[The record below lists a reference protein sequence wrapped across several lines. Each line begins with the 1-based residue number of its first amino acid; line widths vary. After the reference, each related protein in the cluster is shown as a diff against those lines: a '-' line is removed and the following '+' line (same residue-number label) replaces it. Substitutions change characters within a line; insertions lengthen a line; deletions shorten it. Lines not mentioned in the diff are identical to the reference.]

1 VNDKR
6 RRLAFGGVLVA
17 ALAASVGALIVVT
30 TSPVDQNGNIVV
42 VELAVTWTFVAS
54 GLVAWSRRPENR
66 TGELMVLIGLTWLGG
81 ELSVASNGWLF
92 AAGFPIYAVFF
103 GTAVT
108 LVGVYPEG
116 VARTRLQRG
125 VVAAGWGVAAL
136 IVLQLPFGERHD
148 AAKCRG
154 CDPNPVR
161 IVHSQTLSD
170 VTGALPVL
178 AGMAVA
184 VLAIGTLIA
193 AYRRST
199 PSRRRTLAPVVL
211 AATITVACF
220 VLGETAGIV
229 DHGLVHAGGALA
241 DVGLIA
247 LPIGFTTGLL
257 RERLFR
263 STALGD
269 LVGRL
274 GTASS
279 PAELQ
284 AILADTLRDPDL
296 RLAFWLPDRHHFV
309 DVGGDLIEVGPGAT
323 RVEHEQR
330 PVGMILHDPVLG
342 EDPALIESVAAVAG
356 LALERARLETE
367 LRVRLEE
374 LAASRARIVQ
384 ATYDAR
390 RRLERDLHDGAQ
402 QRLVALALS
411 LRMARVTVAG
421 NEAAEQALDA
431 AQQDLQTALAEL
443 RELARGIHPAVL
455 TERGLEPALRALADR
470 APVPVDVETRLPERL
485 PPRIEAAAYFVVSE
499 ALANVAKHAP
509 AASANVIV
517 ARRNGEVVVRIDDDG
532 PGGADPANGSGL
544 SGLRDRVEA
553 LDGRLEVLTTPG
565 AGTTVMAG
573 FPS

>member
-1 VNDKR
+1 VNDQR

-17 ALAASVGALIVVT
+17 ALAVSIVALVVVA
-30 TSPVDQNGNIVV
+30 TSPLDQNWNIVV
-42 VELAVTWTFVAS
+42 VQLAVTWTFVAS

-66 TGELMVLIGLTWLGG
+66 SGRMMVLIGLTWLG
-81 ELSVASNGWLF
+81 ASLFGAANGWIF

-103 GTAVT
+103 GTAVM

-116 VARTRLQRG
+116 VARTRAQRV
-125 VVAAGWGVAAL
+125 VVAAGWAVASL
-136 IVLQLPFGERHD
+136 IPLQLLFGERQHD
-148 AAKCRG
+148 RG
-154 CDPNPVR
+154 CVSCDPNPVR
-161 IVHSQTLSD
+161 IVHSQALAD
-170 VTGALPVL
+170 VTGILPVL

-184 VLAIGTLIA
+184 LLAIGNLIA

-199 PSRRRTLAPVVL
+199 TSRQRTLAPVVL
-211 AATITVACF
+211 AGTITVACF
-220 VLGETAGIV
+220 VIGETAAII
-229 DHGLVHAGGALA
+229 DHDLSRAGDALA

-247 LPIGFTTGLL
+247 LPIGFTMGLL

-269 LVGRL
+269 LVARL
-274 GTASS
+274 GAAAS

-309 DVGGDLIEVGPGAT
+309 GVGGDVLEVGPGAT
-323 RVEHEQR
+323 RVEHEGR

-342 EDPALIESVAAVAG
+342 EDPALIESVSAAAG

-367 LRVRLEE
+367 LRLRLEE

-411 LRMARVTVAG
+411 LRMARGTVAG
-421 NEAAEQALDA
+421 NEAAEAALDA

-470 APVPVDVETRLPERL
+470 APVPVDVEARLDSRL

-509 AASANVIV
+509 EAHAAVTV
-517 ARRNGEVVVRIDDDG
+517 ARRNGEVVVAVADDG

-544 SGLRDRVEA
+544 AGLRDRVEA
-553 LDGRLEVLTTPG
+553 LDGYLEVSTTPG
-565 AGTTVMAG
+565 TGTTVMAG